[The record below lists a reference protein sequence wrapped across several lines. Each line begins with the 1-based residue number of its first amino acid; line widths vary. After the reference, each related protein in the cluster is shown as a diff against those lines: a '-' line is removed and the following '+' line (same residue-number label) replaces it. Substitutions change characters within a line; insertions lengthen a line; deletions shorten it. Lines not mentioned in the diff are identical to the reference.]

1 MTETPALG
9 DLIRESR
16 LALGYSL
23 GQLATK
29 VGRTAATVRS
39 WERGEAVPNEESRAA
54 LESVL
59 DIDPGQL
66 DSLLLPP
73 EPYPADT
80 EDDSEE
86 VHLGS
91 VSVRPESVETG
102 WPQDDGVASDE
113 DLENEGSAGTVAAVA
128 AAIGTNAAAEVE
140 LVQPADGDASEP
152 PGEDETFEPEDG
164 KPGDD
169 QDAAQSE
176 ETPSDAEPDYAAEPE
191 GSDTELPLAPL
202 VTDGLPL
209 DDEEA
214 TSDEADDDTDDTLEG
229 IAAVTPFEVDPALVD
244 EPTEAVV
251 VPVVAAVT
259 GVATQTRSV
268 VTVSEPK
275 ELRSG
280 NPLRA
285 FFDPQKRWLY
295 WLRALLTLAVAV
307 VLLFVLVWA
316 AGELFDALG
325 QVLDSIEP
333 TEVDDGGIDALGWV
347 RTLI

>member
-39 WERGEAVPNEESRAA
+39 WERGEAVPNEESRTA
-54 LESVL
+54 LELVL
-59 DIDPGQL
+59 DINPGGL
-66 DSLLLPP
+66 ESLLPP
-73 EPYPADT
+73 AQPESAAAG
-80 EDDSEE
+80 DDSDETS
-86 VHLGS
+86 GS
-91 VSVRPESVETG
+91 DEASNDGDTDPDAPDPELSEDHAVDADGVESVDGEA
-102 WPQDDGVASDE
+102 PEASLEDAESDEQSDHEVSDDGE
-113 DLENEGSAGTVAAVA
+113 E
-128 AAIGTNAAAEVE
+128 AE
-140 LVQPADGDASEP
+140 LDGSEP
-152 PGEDETFEPEDG
+152 APPVV
-164 KPGDD
+164 
-169 QDAAQSE
+169 
-176 ETPSDAEPDYAAEPE
+176 
-191 GSDTELPLAPL
+191 PL
-202 VTDGLPL
+202 VTEGVPP

-214 TSDEADDDTDDTLEG
+214 SLDDHTDDTDDTVEG
-229 IAAVTPFEVDPALVD
+229 VAAVTPFEVDPALVD

-251 VPVVAAVT
+251 VPVVAAAT

-275 ELRSG
+275 EPRTR
-280 NPLRA
+280 NPLRV

-295 WLRALLTLAVAV
+295 WVRALLTIVVAV

-316 AGELFDALG
+316 VGELFDALG

-333 TEVDDGGIDALGWV
+333 TEVDDGEIDALG
-347 RTLI
+347 RLTALT